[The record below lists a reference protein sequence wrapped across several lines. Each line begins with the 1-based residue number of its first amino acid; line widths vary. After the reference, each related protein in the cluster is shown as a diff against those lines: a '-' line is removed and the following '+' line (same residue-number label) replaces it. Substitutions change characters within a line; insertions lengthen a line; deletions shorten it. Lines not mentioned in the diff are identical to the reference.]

1 MSEHGMGAARK
12 LPGPWAS
19 FVSGQRE
26 LIEASGRFRT
36 CVPFDPTDAV
46 HGIFEGR
53 EVVNFASNDYLALTH
68 HPSVVQA
75 ALHATTEL
83 GAGAG
88 ASRLVTGTRTLHEH
102 LEDALARWKSCE
114 KALVFPTGYMANVG
128 VIAGLTDA
136 DTVVFSDEL
145 NHASI
150 VDGCRLSRAR
160 IEVYRHSDVGHL
172 KELMDKLSPGAK
184 SPRALVV
191 CDSLFS
197 MDGDWAPVEK
207 LAELCADAGALLVLD
222 EAHAVLGPHPSQDL
236 LMSGSLVRVGTLSK
250 TLGGLGGFVAGP
262 RDVIDML
269 VNRARSFIFTT
280 GLPPA
285 SVASALGALSVLC
298 SKEGNALLSKL
309 EGNIRLLE
317 QTVGIEPRPPSPVVP
332 VVLGSEQ
339 AALEASRRLLTEGF
353 LVPAIR
359 PPTVPAGTSRLRVA
373 LSSAHHE
380 EEVRA
385 LGSLLRELASE
396 AGKGRS

>member
-1 MSEHGMGAARK
+1 VSSQPLDVPST
-12 LPGPWAS
+12 LPEPWAS

-26 LIEASGRFRT
+26 LIQASGRFRR

-46 HGIFEGR
+46 HGTFEGR

-75 ALHATTEL
+75 ALFATTQL
-83 GAGAG
+83 GTGAG
-88 ASRLVTGTRTLHEH
+88 ASRLVTGTRTLHED

-114 KALVFPTGYMANVG
+114 KALVFPTGYMANLG
-128 VIAGLTDA
+128 VIVGLTDA

-160 IEVYRHSDVGHL
+160 IEVYRHSDVGHV
-172 KELMDKLSPGAK
+172 KELMGRLSSNAK
-184 SPRALVV
+184 SRRALVV

-197 MDGDWAPVEK
+197 MDGDWAPVEE

-222 EAHAVLGPHPSQDL
+222 EAHAVLGPHPSQEL
-236 LMSGSLVRVGTLSK
+236 LESGLLVRVGTLSK
-250 TLGGLGGFVAGP
+250 TLGGLGGFVAGS
-262 RDVIDML
+262 REVIEML

-285 SVASALGALSVLC
+285 SVASALSALSVLC
-298 SKEGNALLSKL
+298 SKEGSVLLSKL

-317 QTVGIEPRPPSPVVP
+317 QTAGIKPRPLSPVVP

-339 AALEASRRLLTEGF
+339 AALEASRALATEGF

-359 PPTVPAGTSRLRVA
+359 PPTVPVGTSRLRVA
-373 LSSAHHE
+373 LSSAHGE
-380 EEVRA
+380 EELRR
-385 LGSLLRELASE
+385 LGSLLRELAYKAGE
-396 AGKGRS
+396 ASS